1 MIEKLTDD
9 KFILYCMKHYDNPQ
23 CQTIAEFEED
33 LNKIVYLQRLL
44 TRYKENDELKERL
57 ILNHLIVL
65 SNLFNDATTNI
76 LFFKIDKQYWSTII
90 TFLVY
95 LNRMPDELP
104 QYNIVT
110 SDYEL
115 DTYIISILRK
125 I

>member
-44 TRYKENDELKERL
+44 TRYKENNELKERL